1 MNTKKFFKRKVS
13 GFSGITHVL
22 ISMFLLFLM
31 LYLPIP
37 FAVNYKS
44 LLLKGWQY
52 TVVFFFVVTGASLL
66 PDLDS
71 ARSTARFQLG
81 VFGGL
86 IKTAMTASSFV
97 VTSLTK
103 TKNDW
108 VPETQHRCLWHT
120 PFISIV
126 LGVCMWKFIPDNPIS
141 YFQLWQ
147 NGVESGTARYVI
159 INYIPAHFCM
169 FFALSSIYLGIG
181 IITFRLFKAFP
192 KTLKIILPKV
202 MIVATFGLLF
212 MFSLSELRYVGVS
225 IALGYLFHL
234 VGDVFSK
241 GSIAVF
247 WPIPIAIRKNGKFNW
262 HWWWRPRGLIFGR
275 IETGGTANT
284 IINFVFLSLDIFLLY
299 AIFIHGKI
307 GG

>member
-1 MNTKKFFKRKVS
+1 MNVKKFMCRKVR

-22 ISMFLLFLM
+22 ISIFLLFMM

-37 FAVNYKS
+37 FAINYKS

-52 TVVFFFVVTGASLL
+52 TVVFFFVVVGASLL

-71 ARSTARFQLG
+71 SRSTARFQLG

-86 IKTAMTASSFV
+86 IKTGMTASSFV

-126 LGVCMWKFIPDNPIS
+126 LGITMWKFIPSENIT
-141 YFQLWQ
+141 YLKLWQ
-147 NGVESGTARYVI
+147 DAVEAGVARYIV
-159 INYIPAHFCM
+159 INYIPVHFCM

-181 IITFRLFKAFP
+181 IITHRLFKPLP
-192 KTLKIILPKV
+192 KTLRIILPKV
-202 MIVATFGLLF
+202 IIAATFGLLF

-234 VGDVFSK
+234 MGDVFSK
-241 GSIAVF
+241 GSVPVI
-247 WPIPIAIRKNGKFNW
+247 WPIPIAIRKNRKWIW
-262 HWWWRPRGLIFGR
+262 HFWWRPRGIIFGR
-275 IETGGTANT
+275 LETGGIANN
-284 IINFVFLSLDIFLLY
+284 IINFVFLSLDVFLLY
-299 AIFIHGKI
+299 AIFIHDKI